1 MGRHSNN
8 DDMEKWLLPSHF
20 FSRRRIGS
28 ATIFLPSIAWHFITT
43 VAFISDHLCDRQS
56 PSYFFVFTCDAFLRM
71 NKMYRSHPVT
81 TEWYL
86 NHVSGMHVLPRVSSD
101 AAWSTADIC
110 YPASPN
116 CRPPQG
122 TPSTQPPASD
132 CQEQKG
138 TYAAGEDAPASSL
151 WVDYLSD
158 IFQTL

>member
-1 MGRHSNN
+1 
-8 DDMEKWLLPSHF
+8 
-20 FSRRRIGS
+20 
-28 ATIFLPSIAWHFITT
+28 
-43 VAFISDHLCDRQS
+43 
-56 PSYFFVFTCDAFLRM
+56 
-71 NKMYRSHPVT
+71 
-81 TEWYL
+81 
-86 NHVSGMHVLPRVSSD
+86 MHVLPRVSSD

-151 WVDYLSD
+151 
-158 IFQTL
+158 